1 MVIIEILTIFGQTIL
16 GLLSALFSVIWN
28 NLPEILEIKKVLGYF
43 TPAGAVAI
51 YLGVPTIVVK
61 KTCKRLRRKLQD
73 WRTEAKYNK
82 NQEVYYGRKHSR

>member
-1 MVIIEILTIFGQTIL
+1 MFFEILSILGQTIW

-51 YLGVPTIVVK
+51 YLGVPTIVV
-61 KTCKRLRRKLQD
+61 TIAVKLV
-73 WRTEAKYNK
+73 ENK
-82 NQEVYYGRKHSR
+82 GEIVSLSQMSTNILSSLASLSR

>member
-1 MVIIEILTIFGQTIL
+1 MFFEILSILGQTMW

-51 YLGVPTIVVK
+51 YLGVPTIVVTIAVKLIRYLSLSPK
-61 KTCKRLRRKLQD
+61 K
-73 WRTEAKYNK
+73 
-82 NQEVYYGRKHSR
+82 

>member
-51 YLGVPTIVVK
+51 YLGVPTLVVTIAVK
-61 KTCKRLRRKLQD
+61 LVRKLA
-73 WRTEAKYNK
+73 R
-82 NQEVYYGRKHSR
+82 G

>member
-1 MVIIEILTIFGQTIL
+1 MFFEILSILGQTIW

-51 YLGVPTIVVK
+51 YLGVPTIAVK
-61 KTCKRLRRKLQD
+61 LIRKLV
-73 WRTEAKYNK
+73 R
-82 NQEVYYGRKHSR
+82 G

>member
-1 MVIIEILTIFGQTIL
+1 MFFEILTILGQTIW

-51 YLGVPTIVVK
+51 YLGVPTIVVIK
-61 KTCKRLRRKLQD
+61 SNKSATFCNMNTL
-73 WRTEAKYNK
+73 TYIAKF
-82 NQEVYYGRKHSR
+82 VTI